1 MVKSFSDMRPI
12 SLSSFVKKI
21 ISRTLHERLQR
32 VLPKIISQNNSEF
45 SKDRNIVKNI
55 LLAHKIIRDINKRN
69 TNVNVVMKLDMEKV
83 YDRVS
88 WIFLTK
94 VLMKFGFSECLVDLV
109 WRLLNNNWYSVLVN
123 EKFYD
128 FFQSTRGL
136 KQGGPL
142 SPTLL
147 IIMAKVLSK
156 SLNKLNEDN
165 QYKGFGLPNGAQ
177 R

>member
-1 MVKSFSDMRPI
+1 M
-12 SLSSFVKKI
+12 
-21 ISRTLHERLQR
+21 
-32 VLPKIISQNNSEF
+32 
-45 SKDRNIVKNI
+45 
-55 LLAHKIIRDINKRN
+55 
-69 TNVNVVMKLDMEKV
+69 
-83 YDRVS
+83 
-88 WIFLTK
+88 
-94 VLMKFGFSECLVDLV
+94 
-109 WRLLNNNWYSVLVN
+109 LVN

-136 KQGGPL
+136 KQGDPL

-147 IIMAKVLSK
+147 IIVAKVLSK

>member
-1 MVKSFSDMRPI
+1 MNFFCGYELPKFASVTNLVLRPNNEMVKSFSDMRPI

-109 WRLLNNNWYSVLVN
+109 WRLLNNN
-123 EKFYD
+123 
-128 FFQSTRGL
+128 
-136 KQGGPL
+136 
-142 SPTLL
+142 
-147 IIMAKVLSK
+147 
-156 SLNKLNEDN
+156 
-165 QYKGFGLPNGAQ
+165 
-177 R
+177 